1 MKNALIDFVGKLRQ
15 AGISVSQAETMDAAS
30 CLQRLNLDDRSQF
43 KDALRSSLVKRS
55 RDIPVFEVLFDLYF
69 SGGPLV
75 GTPADGTVGEHIGQ
89 VHRMLAEIEERH
101 NGELSPVTRMVMT
114 GSFGELMRHLLAASG
129 GLALR
134 RMDLAPVRGRFF
146 VNELRR
152 MIDPERVRTEAEAV
166 LSEMA
171 YRGMDRDAV
180 LEFREYVARN
190 LERLEEEL
198 EELVLEEVEK
208 SRFMA
213 LRRIED
219 EEIAER
225 NLYQLTER
233 DLSAMRPAV
242 ERLARRLKDRL
253 SLRLRRA
260 DRGHIDIKR
269 TLRGNVGYGG
279 PLPDL
284 RFRNKR
290 AARPQVAALCDVSR
304 SVRDFSRFMLL
315 FLYTLKEVIS
325 RIRSFIFV
333 GDLTEVTSIFREH
346 DLNEAVS
353 KAAAGQGLRYP
364 FGTDYGSSL
373 GQFVEEHLGE
383 VNSKTTVIILGD
395 ARNNNLP
402 PRIEALEAVAER
414 ARKVIWINPE
424 PVAFWGTGDSVM
436 PLYEPYCTTLAQCSN
451 LAQLSDAI
459 EENLIPL
466 QFHDKKRSTRG
477 GRF

>member
-1 MKNALIDFVGKLRQ
+1 MQNALVDFAGRLRK
-15 AGISVSQAETMDAAS
+15 AGISVSQAELMDAAA
-30 CLQRLNLDDRSQF
+30 CLQCLRLDDRNQF
-43 KDALRSSLVKRS
+43 KDALRSSMVKRS
-55 RDIPVFEVLFDLYF
+55 RDISVFDLLFDLHF

-75 GTPADGTVGEHIGQ
+75 GEPADGKVEEHIDH
-89 VHRMLAEIEERH
+89 VHRMLAEMGEHQEGER
-101 NGELSPVTRMVMT
+101 SPVTRMVMT
-114 GSFGELMRHLLAASG
+114 GSFGELTRHILAAMG

-134 RMDLAPVRGRFF
+134 RKDLAPVRGRFF

-152 MIDPERVRTEAEAV
+152 MVDPERVRTEAEAM
-166 LSEMA
+166 LSEMER
-171 YRGMDRDAV
+171 RGMDRDAV
-180 LEFREYVARN
+180 REFREYVARN
-190 LERLEEEL
+190 VERLNEEL
-198 EELVLEEVEK
+198 EELVLDEVKK

-213 LRRIED
+213 LRRIEE

-225 NLYQLTER
+225 NLYHLTEH
-233 DLSAMRPAV
+233 DIATMRPAV

-253 SLRLRRA
+253 SLRLKRQN
-260 DRGHIDIKR
+260 RGRIDIKR
-269 TLRGNVGYGG
+269 TLRCNAGYGG

-333 GDLTEVTSIFREH
+333 GDLAEVTSIFREH

-353 KAAAGQGLRYP
+353 RAAVGQGLRYP

-373 GQFVEEHLGE
+373 GQFVDEHLGT
-383 VNSKTTVIILGD
+383 VNSRTTVIILGD
-395 ARNNNLP
+395 ARNNKLA
-402 PRIEALEAVAER
+402 PRIDAMKAIAER

-424 PVAFWGTGDSVM
+424 PVGFWGTGDSVM
-436 PLYEPYCTTLAQCSN
+436 PLYEPYCTTIAECGN

-459 EENLIPL
+459 EENLIP
-466 QFHDKKRSTRG
+466 
-477 GRF
+477 